1 MNYSLS
7 KFGDFRRFKSI
18 FKGWFSEGQKLSEKQ
33 KTSKT
38 LFSEPE
44 IQKFIENH
52 RKFQK
57 WKTNYANAQGDI
69 IYMTVQGFGQ
79 ILSLSIFFDFCS
91 ILAIFRADSTI
102 LVLFLFFFK
111 QYLVFSIGTGTRD
124 WYRGSSI
131 VFELNCAF
139 KWILA
144 YEP

>member
-7 KFGDFRRFKSI
+7 KFGDFRKFISI

-33 KTSKT
+33 KTSKN

-57 WKTNYANAQGDI
+57 WKTNYANVQDDI
-69 IYMTVQGFGQ
+69 IYMTVKGFDQ
-79 ILSLSIFFDFCS
+79 ILSLSIFFYFCS
-91 ILAIFRADSTI
+91 ILTIFRADSTI
-102 LVLFLFFFK
+102 LVLFLFSFK

-131 VFELNCAF
+131 VF
-139 KWILA
+139 
-144 YEP
+144 

>member
-1 MNYSLS
+1 MFSISWIIHCPNLVIL
-7 KFGDFRRFKSI
+7 GDLNLFLRAGLVKVRNC
-18 FKGWFSEGQKLSEKQ
+18 QKNQ

-131 VFELNCAF
+131 VF
-139 KWILA
+139 
-144 YEP
+144 

>member
-7 KFGDFRRFKSI
+7 KFCDFRRFKSI
-18 FKGWFSEGQKLSEKQ
+18 FKVCFGEEQKLSENQ

-79 ILSLSIFFDFCS
+79 ILSLRISFDFCS
-91 ILAIFRADSTI
+91 ILAIFRVDSTI
-102 LVLFLFFFK
+102 LVLFLFSFK

-131 VFELNCAF
+131 VF
-139 KWILA
+139 
-144 YEP
+144 

>member
-7 KFGDFRRFKSI
+7 KFGDFSSFISI
-18 FKGWFSEGQKLSEKQ
+18 FEGWFSEGQKLSEKQ

-79 ILSLSIFFDFCS
+79 ILSLSISFDFCS

-102 LVLFLFFFK
+102 LVLFLFSFK

-131 VFELNCAF
+131 VF
-139 KWILA
+139 
-144 YEP
+144 

>member
-7 KFGDFRRFKSI
+7 KFGDFRSFNSI

-79 ILSLSIFFDFCS
+79 ILSLSISFDFCS

-102 LVLFLFFFK
+102 LVLFLFSFK

-131 VFELNCAF
+131 VF
-139 KWILA
+139 
-144 YEP
+144 